1 MGAITKIN
9 PHPIHASHT
18 TAEEIR
24 DAFMHIKWQLVRKGW
39 TTEDFTQLLGI
50 ARQSWYQL
58 GHKIDSKGYRQIS
71 AEMLDKLRQEAAQE
85 IVAIVDG
92 YHDPFGRERDT
103 WTVGD
108 LTTKSRTRA
117 LYRAALTGEA
127 MIPGSHNKHADE
139 LSDDEALMMRWFRA
153 ARHANRKQL
162 VEATGLSEYDV
173 GRVGL
178 QVARWGVRPDVRW
191 VTNLEQIVG
200 FVTQE
205 EIDDRRHALSELT
218 RLSQECEMV

>member
-9 PHPIHASHT
+9 PHPIHAEHT
-18 TAEEIR
+18 RPEQIR
-24 DAFMHIKWQLVRKGW
+24 DAFLHIKWQLSSRGW
-39 TTEDFTQLLGI
+39 STEDFAKFLGI

-85 IVAIVDG
+85 IVGALDG
-92 YHDPFGRERDT
+92 FHDPFGRERDT

-108 LTTKSRTRA
+108 LTTKSRTLA

-127 MIPGSHNKHADE
+127 IVPGLHNARADD
-139 LSDDEALMMRWFRA
+139 LSDEETLMMRWFRA
-153 ARHANRKQL
+153 ARHAKRKQL
-162 VEATGLSEYDV
+162 IEATGLGEYDV

-178 QVARWGVRPDVRW
+178 HACRWGIPPTEAWISR
-191 VTNLEQIVG
+191 LEEIVG
-200 FVTQE
+200 V
-205 EIDDRRHALSELT
+205 
-218 RLSQECEMV
+218 